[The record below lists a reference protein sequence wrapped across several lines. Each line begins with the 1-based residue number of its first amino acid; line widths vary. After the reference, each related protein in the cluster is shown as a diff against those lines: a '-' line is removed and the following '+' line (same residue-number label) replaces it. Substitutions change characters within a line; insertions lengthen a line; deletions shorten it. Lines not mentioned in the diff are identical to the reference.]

1 MSADLYDLL
10 TERAF
15 PVRWVDPTPADER
28 PDAVSLRE
36 LFLRAHE
43 ISALA
48 VSLPPALSGLYR
60 VLYALTARVTGL
72 DAPEEDWHEARFRVL
87 DAGSFDAEGVHRYF
101 AGVADRFRLY
111 DPVHPFLQD
120 PRLTTQCDKPA
131 GINKLVATRPSG
143 SNHAWFEHT
152 ADARPV
158 AVASAQALEHL
169 LVWRYY
175 GPSGRCAT
183 RTVRG
188 TKEANCAAGPLRTA
202 LSYHP
207 LGGTLFETLLAGL
220 PEPDRAGRYV
230 READPCPWERDQP
243 TDPLTLKGV
252 VTGPMSKLVGH
263 NQHALLLVPDQAG
276 AHAVDAYITW
286 AYRERIARDDDYL
299 IWQTSQAG
307 NAYARYADSWRGLW
321 RDLDALLL
329 SDPPGVESRRPTVFR
344 TAVDLFQQEGLR
356 IQALGIDQDGQA
368 KDTQVVSAITAP
380 VLHLMEERDPEQAR
394 LVGQL
399 RLAGERCGQRL
410 ERAAKVAW
418 AQYSNSEVRDCAWSA
433 AAAARYWPEA
443 EQEFWQRLNE
453 RRFEGAPQ
461 AFRAR
466 AERIYDHLTDSASR
480 TARGARARESARIEL
495 YGGRPKKKATASKS
509 LPDGGER

>member
-1 MSADLYDLL
+1 MSTDRYDLL

-15 PVRWVDPTPADER
+15 PVRWAESVPPGDR
-28 PDAVSLRE
+28 PEAVSLRE
-36 LFLRAHE
+36 LFLRAHQ

-60 VLYALTARVTGL
+60 VLYALAARITQLDTA
-72 DAPEEDWHEARFRVL
+72 DDWHEERFAVL
-87 DAGSFDAEGVHRYF
+87 DAGAFDAERVDAYF
-101 AGVADRFRLY
+101 DAFADRFRLY

-120 PRLTTQCDKPA
+120 PRLTSQCDKTA
-131 GINKLVATRPSG
+131 GINKLVTTRPSG

-158 AVASAQALEHL
+158 ALASAQALEHL

-175 GPSGRCAT
+175 GPSGRCST
-183 RTVRG
+183 RTVG
-188 TKEANCAAGPLRTA
+188 NTKEANCVAGPLRTA

-207 LGGTLFETLLAGL
+207 LGATLFETLLAGL
-220 PEPDRAGRYV
+220 PEPERGRRYV
-230 READPCPWERDQP
+230 READPCPWERHEP

-263 NQHALLLVPDQAG
+263 NQHALLLVPDDAG

-286 AYRERIARDDDYL
+286 AYRERIARTDDFV

-307 NAYARYADSWRGLW
+307 NPYARYADCRRGLW

-329 SDPPGVESRRPTVFR
+329 SDPPGVDSRRPEVFP
-344 TAVDLFQQEGLR
+344 TAVDLFDHGTLR
-356 IQALGIDQDGQA
+356 IQALGIDQEGQA
-368 KDTQVVSAITAP
+368 KDTQVVSSTTPP
-380 VLHLMEERDPEQAR
+380 VLHLMEERDEEQAR

-399 RLAGERCGQRL
+399 RLAGERYGQRL
-410 ERAAKVAW
+410 ERAAKHAW
-418 AQYSNSEVRDCAWSA
+418 AQFANTKIQDCAWSA
-433 AAAARYWPEA
+433 AAAARYWLEA
-443 EQEFWQRLNE
+443 ETEFWKRLGE
-453 RRFEGAPQ
+453 GRFEGAAQ

-466 AERIYDHLTDSASR
+466 AERIYDHITEAAAG

-495 YGGRPKKKATASKS
+495 YGGRPKKKAAGAQRPSV
-509 LPDGGER
+509 GEDR